1 MKKIFVLLSALIL
14 GIVLYAQKNI
24 TVEDIWQ
31 NYTFRLRSISAIRSL
46 ADGEHYC
53 ILTRN
58 GIEEYEYAT
67 GKKLGY
73 YLDFS
78 TLNLAN
84 DKYIVDYAISND
96 NEKILLTVNPEEI
109 YRHSF
114 NAEYYIYNVKDK
126 SLKQVSNKK
135 IRLAEFAP
143 TSDKIAYVWNNNLYY
158 MSLSNMKE
166 IQISFDGKYNH
177 IINGTTDWVSEEE
190 FAITTGFFWNNE
202 GSKIAYYRFDESN
215 VKEYDMTMFPQD
227 SLYPLHYKYKYP
239 KAGEDNSVVDVYI
252 YDLAKNESHLIPNVD
267 GTNNKDIYLP
277 RIQWTYNDNMLCVHW
292 MNRHQ
297 NDYRLYLVDAN
308 TLTAKLA
315 FQDTDECYVEQPD
328 FVTFLKD
335 KKNMIVRSERNGYM
349 NLYNVNLSDGKVS
362 PITSGNYD
370 IDEICFI
377 DEKNSQIYFTA
388 ASTAS
393 YNRELYKVNFNG
405 KKLTQI
411 SDKNILG
418 TYYAQFSNNGK
429 YYISSFSNAV
439 TPTIYTIN
447 DNKGKA
453 LVTLEDNHQLKKTLS
468 EYDITN
474 KEFSSFTTSNGNKLN
489 YWIIKPTK
497 MENGKKYPLLF
508 YVYGGP
514 GSQEVLNSQSRFYDY
529 MWFRMLAEKGYVVAC
544 VDGRGTGMNGRD
556 FKKCTYLNLGKIEVE
571 DQIEAAKYFGSLD
584 FIDKNRIGIF
594 GWSYGGYMSS
604 LCITKGHEYYKTAI
618 AVAPVT
624 NWRNYDNV
632 YTERFMR
639 TPQENAEG
647 YDNNCPIHY
656 ANLLEGNYLLIHG
669 TADDNVHYQ
678 NTMNWTTELIKNNK
692 QFLQFSYPDK
702 NHSIYGGNTRYHLY
716 TMMTNFLL
724 EKL

>member
-1 MKKIFVLLSALIL
+1 MKKILVLLAALFISGL
-14 GIVLYAQKNI
+14 SFAQKNI
-24 TVEDIWQ
+24 TVEDIWKD
-31 NYTFRLRSISAIRSL
+31 YTFRQRSISAIRSL

-53 ILTRN
+53 ILTRF
-58 GIEEYEYAT
+58 GIEQYKYST
-67 GKKLGY
+67 GEKLGY

-78 TLNLAN
+78 TLNLS
-84 DKYIVDYAISND
+84 KGKFVTDYAVSAD

-114 NAEYYIYNVKDK
+114 NAEYYVYNVKDK
-126 SLKQVSNKK
+126 SLKQITKKK
-135 IRLAEFAP
+135 IRLAEFSP
-143 TSDKIAYVWNNNLYY
+143 TSDKVAYVWNNNLYY
-158 MSLSNMKE
+158 MSLSDMKE
-166 IQISFDGKYNH
+166 IQITFDGKYNH
-177 IINGTTDWVSEEE
+177 IINGTTDWVYEEE
-190 FAITTGFFWNNE
+190 FAITKGFYWNND
-202 GSKIAYYRFDESN
+202 GTKIAYYRFDESN
-215 VKEYDMTMFPQD
+215 VVEYDMTMFPQD
-227 SLYPLHYKYKYP
+227 SLYPLHYRYKYP
-239 KAGEDNSVVDVYI
+239 KAGEDNSKVTVFI
-252 YDLAKNESHLIPNVD
+252 YDLAKNASKGVKISSDYEYI
-267 GTNNKDIYLP
+267 P
-277 RIQWTYNDNMLCVHW
+277 RIQWAQDNSLCVHS

-297 NDYRLYLVDAN
+297 NDYRLNLVNAE
-308 TLTAKLA
+308 TFEAREVFK
-315 FQDTDECYVEQPD
+315 DTDACYVEQPD
-328 FVTFLKD
+328 FVKFLKD
-335 KKNMIVRSERNGYM
+335 KKTMIVRSERNGYM
-349 NLYNVNLSDGKVS
+349 NLYSVNLTNLNVT
-362 PITSGNYD
+362 PITSGLYD
-370 IDEICFI
+370 IDEISFI
-377 DEKNSQIYFTA
+377 DEKNSHIYFTA

-393 YNRELYKVNFNG
+393 YNRELYRVNFNG
-405 KKLTQI
+405 KNLTLI
-411 SDKNILG
+411 SDKNNIG
-418 TYYAQFSNNGK
+418 TYYAQFSSNGK
-429 YYISSFSNAV
+429 YYISSFSSAV

-447 DNKGKA
+447 NNKGKV
-453 LVTLEDNHQLKKTLS
+453 LVTLEDNKALKEKLE
-468 EYDITN
+468 EYNITN
-474 KEFSSFTTSNGNKLN
+474 KEFSSFKTSTGVELN
-489 YWIIKPTK
+489 YWIIKPTNMK
-497 MENGKKYPLLF
+497 QGEKHPLLF

-544 VDGRGTGMNGRD
+544 VDGRGTGMRGSD

-584 FIDKNRIGIF
+584 FVDKDRIGIF

-624 NWRNYDNV
+624 NWRSYDNV

-656 ANLLEGNYLLIHG
+656 ADLLEGNYLLIHG

-678 NTMNWTTELIKNNK
+678 NTMNWTTELIKHNK
-692 QFLQFSYPDK
+692 QFRQFSYPDK